1 MRERWYFNIET
12 ETENMGKLEKDTHT
26 CRPLEESKL
35 FGSRRAVV
43 LEAGSFEEVA
53 VEVAM
58 LKTQCLATLSS
69 ITGKQLK

>member
-1 MRERWYFNIET
+1 
-12 ETENMGKLEKDTHT
+12 MGKLSRESKQTSRQRGNLAKDTHS
-26 CRPLEESKL
+26 CRPLEVSKL
-35 FGSRRAVV
+35 FGSSRAVV
-43 LEAGSFEEVA
+43 LEVEPFEEAA